1 MPAVGTGASSQGTL
15 MSTSFFQYEEAT
27 GKTVDHVRY
36 YNDPSGAPE
45 VHIRFLDG
53 TSLSLKFYLPIRVEG
68 ELYLLREGDIQMI
81 KRYPDA

>member
-1 MPAVGTGASSQGTL
+1 

-53 TSLSLKFYLPIRVEG
+53 TSLSLKLHIPLTVEG
-68 ELYLLREGDIQMI
+68 ELYRLHEGNIQTL
-81 KRYPDA
+81 KRYPDV